1 MTCVNELKT
10 WLNSNSLSLNLTKT
24 EVLLVGPPTVTKN
37 ITDPPKIDLEATSI
51 FPTATVKNL
60 GIILDSS
67 LNLDAYI
74 SKLSK
79 AAFFQLRRIAKLRSF
94 MSPKDAE
101 SLVHAFIT
109 SRLDYCNALFSGL
122 SVRSISRLQYI
133 QNSAARMLT
142 YTKRSA
148 HITPILFNLHWL
160 PVSSRI
166 IYKILLLTF
175 KSLHGLAPTYLS
187 DLLSPYTPSRLL
199 RSSGEELLC
208 VPRSRLSSMGG
219 RSFSVMAPKVWNSLP
234 LCLRS
239 ITTLHEFKS
248 KLNTYLFNQYYR
260 SLPVSS

>member
-1 MTCVNELKT
+1 
-10 WLNSNSLSLNLTKT
+10 
-24 EVLLVGPPTVTKN
+24 
-37 ITDPPKIDLEATSI
+37 
-51 FPTATVKNL
+51 
-60 GIILDSS
+60 
-67 LNLDAYI
+67 
-74 SKLSK
+74 
-79 AAFFQLRRIAKLRSF
+79 

-122 SVRSISRLQYI
+122 PARSISRLQYI

-199 RSSGEELLC
+199 RSSGGELLC

-248 KLNTYLFNQYYR
+248 KLKTYLFNQYYR

>member
-1 MTCVNELKT
+1 
-10 WLNSNSLSLNLTKT
+10 
-24 EVLLVGPPTVTKN
+24 
-37 ITDPPKIDLEATSI
+37 
-51 FPTATVKNL
+51 
-60 GIILDSS
+60 
-67 LNLDAYI
+67 
-74 SKLSK
+74 
-79 AAFFQLRRIAKLRSF
+79 

-109 SRLDYCNALFSGL
+109 SRLDYCNALFSGIPA
-122 SVRSISRLQYI
+122 RSISRLQYI

-160 PVSSRI
+160 PVSSHI

-175 KSLHGLAPTYLS
+175 KSLHSLAPTYLS

-199 RSSGEELLC
+199 RSSGGELIC
-208 VPRSRLSSMGG
+208 VPRSRLSSLGG
-219 RSFSVMAPKVWNSLP
+219 RSFYVMAPKFWNVLP

-248 KLNTYLFNQYYR
+248 KLKTYLFNQYYR
-260 SLPVSS
+260 SLSVSS

>member
-1 MTCVNELKT
+1 
-10 WLNSNSLSLNLTKT
+10 
-24 EVLLVGPPTVTKN
+24 
-37 ITDPPKIDLEATSI
+37 
-51 FPTATVKNL
+51 
-60 GIILDSS
+60 
-67 LNLDAYI
+67 
-74 SKLSK
+74 
-79 AAFFQLRRIAKLRSF
+79 

-109 SRLDYCNALFSGL
+109 SHLDYCNALFSGL
-122 SVRSISRLQYI
+122 PARSISRLQYI
-133 QNSAARMLT
+133 QNSAARVLT

-199 RSSGEELLC
+199 RSSGGELLC

-219 RSFSVMAPKVWNSLP
+219 RYFSVMAPKVGTHCP
-234 LCLRS
+234 C
-239 ITTLHEFKS
+239 
-248 KLNTYLFNQYYR
+248 
-260 SLPVSS
+260 VSGQ

>member
-1 MTCVNELKT
+1 ML
-10 WLNSNSLSLNLTKT
+10 
-24 EVLLVGPPTVTKN
+24 
-37 ITDPPKIDLEATSI
+37 
-51 FPTATVKNL
+51 
-60 GIILDSS
+60 IL
-67 LNLDAYI
+67 I

-79 AAFFQLRRIAKLRSF
+79 AAFFQLRRIAKLCCF

-101 SLVHAFIT
+101 SLVCAFIT

-122 SVRSISRLQYI
+122 PARSISRLQYI

-199 RSSGEELLC
+199 RSSGGK
-208 VPRSRLSSMGG
+208 RL
-219 RSFSVMAPKVWNSLP
+219 
-234 LCLRS
+234 
-239 ITTLHEFKS
+239 
-248 KLNTYLFNQYYR
+248 
-260 SLPVSS
+260 